1 VDKASLRKLG
11 VVFKREY
18 LERVRSKWFLVGTL
32 LGPVFFAMITVVPI
46 LISAKTKSS
55 TDLANVTII
64 DATSS
69 GMGERVAAALQ
80 QRFPLSPAPQVKSVD
95 AASVAREED
104 RAVISVR
111 DKATRGFLVL
121 DSSTVA
127 GNSVRY
133 AGRNASSMSDVEQI
147 TSVVRQQVMAQRLQ
161 SEGIDAKRV
170 AALTGVRLQMVTEK
184 IGDHGREKGS
194 GIGNVIFGYIVA
206 LLLYMMIV
214 LYGQTIL
221 RGVMEEKTTRV
232 AEVVVSSVSTDIL
245 LAGKI
250 VGVGLVAITQVLSW
264 VALSIALV
272 VYGAPLLQ
280 AKLGAGAVAG
290 AAAAGAATRPGGT
303 AMASAFTDAL
313 PSLSMGTALAL
324 LLFFVL
330 GFIFYSSLFA
340 AIGAM
345 VNSQEDVQQASMP
358 VMLLLV
364 SSVIFMTPIM
374 TNPGSGLAR
383 TMSLLP
389 FSAPILMPLRMTLI
403 PVPWYEVA
411 ASLAGVALA
420 CLAAIWVSAR
430 IYRVGLLMYG
440 KKPSFAEL
448 ARWVRY
454 AG

>member
-1 VDKASLRKLG
+1 MDKLL

-18 LERVRSKWFLVGTL
+18 LERVRSKWFLIGTL

-46 LISAKTKSS
+46 LISSKTKAS

-69 GMGERVAAALQ
+69 GMGERVAAALRE
-80 QRFPLSPAPQVKSVD
+80 RFPLSPAPGVRSVD
-95 AASVAREED
+95 AASVPREED
-104 RAVISVR
+104 RAALAVQN
-111 DKATRGFLVL
+111 KETRGYLVL
-121 DSSTVA
+121 DSNTVA
-127 GNSVRY
+127 GRSARY
-133 AGRNASSMSDVEQI
+133 AGRNAGSLGDVEQI
-147 TSVVRQQVMAQRLQ
+147 SGIVRQQVLAQRLQ
-161 SEGIDAKRV
+161 SEGIDARRV
-170 AALTGVRLQMVTEK
+170 AALTGTRLDVRTEK
-184 IGDHGREKGS
+184 IGDHGKEKGS
-194 GIGNVIFGYIVA
+194 GLGTALFGYVIA

-214 LYGQTIL
+214 LYGQTVL
-221 RGVMEEKTTRV
+221 RGTMEEKTTRV
-232 AEVVVSSVSTDIL
+232 AEVVVSSVSTDTL

-250 VGVGLVAITQVLSW
+250 LGIGLVAVTQVLSW
-264 VALSIALV
+264 VALSIALM
-272 VYGAPLLQ
+272 VYGAPLL
-280 AKLGAGAVAG
+280 AKYLGTAG
-290 AAAAGAATRPGGT
+290 
-303 AMASAFTDAL
+303 AMASAI
-313 PSLSMGTALAL
+313 PSISMPTLGAL
-324 LLFFVL
+324 LCFFVL
-330 GFIFYSSLFA
+330 GFIFYAALFA

-345 VNSQEDVQQASMP
+345 VSSQEDVQQASMP
-358 VMLLLV
+358 VMLLLI

-374 TNPGSGLAR
+374 TNPGSALAR

>member
-1 VDKASLRKLG
+1 MDRASMRKLG

-46 LISAKTKSS
+46 LISAKTKAS

-69 GMGERVAAALQ
+69 GMGERVAGALR
-80 QRFPLSPAPQVKSVD
+80 QRYPLSPAPQVKSVN
-95 AASVAREED
+95 AASIPREED
-104 RAVISVR
+104 RAVLSVQS
-111 DKATRGFLVL
+111 KETRGYLVL
-121 DSSTVA
+121 DSNTVA

-133 AGRNASSMSDVEQI
+133 AGRNASSLGDVEQI
-147 TSVVRQQVMAQRLQ
+147 TSIVRQQVLAQRLQ

-170 AALTGVRLQMVTEK
+170 AALTGVRLQMLTEK
-184 IGDHGREKGS
+184 IGDKGREKGS
-194 GIGNVIFGYIVA
+194 GLGNVIFGYVIA

-214 LYGQTIL
+214 IYGQTIL

-232 AEVVVSSVSTDIL
+232 AEVVVSSVSTDTL
-245 LAGKI
+245 LAGK
-250 VGVGLVAITQVLSW
+250 VLGVGLVAITQVLAW
-264 VALSIALV
+264 VALSFSLM
-272 VYGAPLLQ
+272 YFGMPLLEK
-280 AKLGAGAVAG
+280 KLGAGAIAGGG
-290 AAAAGAATRPGGT
+290 AAGQPGGVG
-303 AMASAFTDAL
+303 MASQLANAL
-313 PSLSMGTALAL
+313 PSLSMSTLLAL

-330 GFIFYSSLFA
+330 GFIFYASLFA

-411 ASLAGVALA
+411 GSIAGVAIA
-420 CLAAIWVSAR
+420 CLAAIWLSAR

-440 KKPSFAEL
+440 KRPTFREL

-454 AG
+454 SN

>member
-11 VVFKREY
+11 VVFRREY

-32 LGPVFFAMITVVPI
+32 LGPVFFAMITVAPI
-46 LISAKTKSS
+46 LISSKTNAS

-64 DATSS
+64 DATGS
-69 GMGERVAAALQ
+69 GMGERVAGALR
-80 QRFPLSPAPQVKSVD
+80 QRFPLSPAPQVRSVD
-95 AASVAREED
+95 AASIGPEED
-104 RAVISVR
+104 RAMLAVR
-111 DKATRGFLVL
+111 DKETRGYLVL

-127 GNSVRY
+127 GTSARY
-133 AGRNASSMSDVEQI
+133 AGRNAGSIGDVEQI
-147 TSVVRQQVMAQRLQ
+147 SSVVRQQVLAQRLT

-170 AALTGVRLQMVTEK
+170 AALTGARLEVRTER
-184 IGDHGREKGS
+184 IGDNGREKGS
-194 GIGNVIFGYIVA
+194 GLGAALFGYVIA

-214 LYGQTIL
+214 LYGQTVL

-232 AEVVVSSVSTDIL
+232 AEVVVSSVDTDTL

-250 VGVGLVAITQVLSW
+250 FGIGLVAVTQVLAW
-264 VALSIALV
+264 VALSIALM
-272 VYGAPLLQ
+272 VYGAPLLEK
-280 AKLGAGAVAG
+280 KLGAGAL
-290 AAAAGAATRPGGT
+290 
-303 AMASAFTDAL
+303 MANAL
-313 PSLSMGTALAL
+313 PSVSMSTLGAL

-330 GFIFYSSLFA
+330 GFIFYAALFA

-358 VMLLLV
+358 VMLLLI
-364 SSVIFMTPIM
+364 STVIFMTPIT
-374 TNPGSGLAR
+374 TNPGSALAR

-389 FSAPILMPLRMTLI
+389 FSAPILMPLRMTLV

-411 ASLAGVALA
+411 GSLAGVAVA

-440 KKPSFAEL
+440 KRPTFGEL
-448 ARWVRY
+448 ARWVRH

>member
-1 VDKASLRKLG
+1 MDRVSMRKLV

-32 LGPVFFAMITVVPI
+32 LGPVFFAMITVVPL
-46 LISAKTKSS
+46 LISTRSKAS

-69 GMGERVAAALQ
+69 GMGERVAGALR
-80 QRFPLSPAPQVKSVD
+80 QRYPLSPAPQVVSVD
-95 AASVAREED
+95 AASIPREED

-111 DKATRGFLVL
+111 DKVTRGYLVL
-121 DSSTVA
+121 DSNTGA
-127 GNSVRY
+127 GSSVRY
-133 AGRNASSMSDVEQI
+133 AGRNASSMNDVEQI
-147 TSVVRQQVMAQRLQ
+147 TSLVRQQVLAQRLQ
-161 SEGIDAKRV
+161 GEGIDATRV

-184 IGDHGREKGS
+184 IGDKGREKGS
-194 GIGNVIFGYIVA
+194 GIGNVIFGYVIA

-214 LYGQTIL
+214 IYGQTIL

-232 AEVVVSSVSTDIL
+232 AEVVVSSVSTDSL
-245 LAGKI
+245 LAGK
-250 VGVGLVAITQVLSW
+250 VLGVGMVAITQVVAW
-264 VALSIALV
+264 VALSFSLMF
-272 VYGAPLLQ
+272 YGVPLLEK
-280 AKLGAGAVAG
+280 KLGAGAI
-290 AAAAGAATRPGGT
+290 AAGAAGGRPGG
-303 AMASAFTDAL
+303 AGMADQLAGAL
-313 PSLSMGTALAL
+313 PSLSISTLIAL

-330 GFIFYSSLFA
+330 GFIFYASLFA

-364 SSVIFMTPIM
+364 SSVVFMTPIM

-389 FSAPILMPLRMTLI
+389 FSAPILLPLRLTLI
-403 PVPWYEVA
+403 PVPWFDVA
-411 ASLAGVALA
+411 GSIVGVAIA
-420 CLAAIWVSAR
+420 CLAAIWISAR
-430 IYRVGLLMYG
+430 VYRVGLLMYG
-440 KKPSFAEL
+440 KKPSFREV

-454 AG
+454 SN

>member
-1 VDKASLRKLG
+1 VDKVSLRKLG

-46 LISAKTKSS
+46 LISSKTRSS
-55 TDLANVTII
+55 TDLANVIII

-69 GMGERVAAALQ
+69 GMGARVSGALR
-80 QRFPLSPAPQVKSVD
+80 QRFPLSPAPQVRSVD
-95 AASVAREED
+95 PAAVSIEED
-104 RAVISVR
+104 RAVIAVR
-111 DKATRGFLVL
+111 DKERRGYLVL
-121 DSSTVA
+121 DSNTVN
-127 GNSVRY
+127 GTSVRY
-133 AGRNASSMSDVEQI
+133 AGRNASSLGDVEQI
-147 TSVVRQQVMAQRLQ
+147 SGIVRQQVLAQKLQ
-161 SEGIDAKRV
+161 NEGIDAGRV
-170 AALTGVRLQMVTEK
+170 AALTGVRLQMMTEK
-184 IGDHGREKGS
+184 IGDDGREKGS
-194 GIGNVIFGYIVA
+194 GIGNVIFGYVIA

-214 LYGQTIL
+214 IYGQTIL

-232 AEVVVSSVSTDIL
+232 AEVVVSSVSTDTL
-245 LAGKI
+245 LAGKVI
-250 VGVGLVAITQVLSW
+250 GVGLVAITQVLAW
-264 VALSIALV
+264 VALSFTMMLYLV
-272 VYGAPLLQ
+272 PVLE
-280 AKLGAGAVAG
+280 KRLGAGAITAG
-290 AAAAGAATRPGGT
+290 AAAGGQGGAG
-303 AMASAFTDAL
+303 MASQLASAL
-313 PSLSMGTALAL
+313 PSLSLSTLLAL

-330 GFIFYSSLFA
+330 GFIFYASLFA
-340 AIGAM
+340 AVGAM

-411 ASLAGVALA
+411 GSIAGVALA
-420 CLAAIWVSAR
+420 CLAAIWLSAR

-440 KKPSFAEL
+440 KRPSFREL

-454 AG
+454 AS

>member
-1 VDKASLRKLG
+1 VDRASMRKLG

-46 LISAKTKSS
+46 LISSKTKAS

-64 DATSS
+64 DATGS
-69 GMGERVAAALQ
+69 GMGERVAGALR
-80 QRFPLSPAPQVKSVD
+80 QRFPLSPAPQVRSVD
-95 AASVAREED
+95 PASVGREED
-104 RAVISVR
+104 RAMLAVR
-111 DKATRGFLVL
+111 DKETRGYLVL

-127 GNSVRY
+127 GTSARY
-133 AGRNASSMSDVEQI
+133 AGRNAGSIGDVEQI
-147 TSVVRQQVMAQRLQ
+147 SSVVRQQVLAQRLT
-161 SEGIDAKRV
+161 SEGIDPKRV
-170 AALTGVRLQMVTEK
+170 EALTGARLEVLTER
-184 IGDHGREKGS
+184 IGDKGREKGS
-194 GIGNVIFGYIVA
+194 GLGAALFGYVIA

-214 LYGQTIL
+214 LYGQTVL

-232 AEVVVSSVSTDIL
+232 AEVVVSSVDTDTL

-250 VGVGLVAITQVLSW
+250 FGIGLVAITQVLAW
-264 VALSIALV
+264 VALSIALM
-272 VYGAPLLQ
+272 VYGAPLLEK
-280 AKLGAGAVAG
+280 KLGAGAVAASGGGG
-290 AAAAGAATRPGGT
+290 ATAGALAN
-303 AMASAFTDAL
+303 AL
-313 PSLSMGTALAL
+313 PSVSMSTLAAL

-330 GFIFYSSLFA
+330 GFIFYASLFA
-340 AIGAM
+340 AIGSM

-358 VMLLLV
+358 VMLLLI
-364 SSVIFMTPIM
+364 STVIFMAPIT
-374 TNPGSGLAR
+374 TNPGSALAR

-411 ASLAGVALA
+411 GSIAGVAVA
-420 CLAAIWVSAR
+420 CLLAIWISAR

-440 KKPSFAEL
+440 KRPTFGEL
-448 ARWVRY
+448 ARWVRH

>member
-1 VDKASLRKLG
+1 MGKLL

-32 LGPVFFAMITVVPI
+32 LGPVFFALITVVPI
-46 LISAKTKSS
+46 LISAKTRSS

-69 GMGERVAAALQ
+69 GMGERVAAAMVK
-80 QRFPLSPAPQVKSVD
+80 RFPLSPAPEVRSVEP
-95 AASVAREED
+95 ASIPREED
-104 RAVISVR
+104 RATISVQQ
-111 DKATRGFLVL
+111 KETRGYLVL

-127 GNSVRY
+127 GVSAKY
-133 AGRNASSMSDVEQI
+133 AGRNASSLGDVEVI
-147 TSVVRQQVMAQRLQ
+147 SGIIRQQVLAQRLQ
-161 SEGIDAKRV
+161 TEGIDAKRV
-170 AALTGVRLQMVTEK
+170 SDLTSTRLDVRTEK
-184 IGDHGREKGS
+184 IGDKGRERGS
-194 GIGNVIFGYIVA
+194 GLGNVIFGYIVA

-214 LYGQTIL
+214 IYGQTIL

-232 AEVVVSSVSTDIL
+232 AEVVVSSVSTDTL
-245 LAGKI
+245 LAGK
-250 VGVGLVAITQVLSW
+250 VLGVGLVAVTQVVAW
-264 VALSIALV
+264 VFLSIALA
-272 VYGAPLLQ
+272 VYGLPLLTRGM
-280 AKLGAGAVAG
+280 APGAV
-290 AAAAGAATRPGGT
+290 AAAGAGARAAGPS
-303 AMASAFTDAL
+303 ASALAGAL
-313 PSLSMGTALAL
+313 PSLSLSTGLAL
-324 LLFFVL
+324 LAFFVL
-330 GFIFYSSLFA
+330 GFIFYASLFA
-340 AIGAM
+340 AVGAM

-403 PVPWYEVA
+403 PVPWWEVA
-411 ASLAGVALA
+411 GSIAGVAIA

-440 KKPSFAEL
+440 KRPTIGEL
-448 ARWVRY
+448 MRWVRY
-454 AG
+454 SN

>member
-1 VDKASLRKLG
+1 VDKASARKLG

-46 LISAKTKSS
+46 LISSKTKAS
-55 TDLANVTII
+55 TDLANVVII
-64 DATSS
+64 DATAS
-69 GMGERVAAALQ
+69 GMGERVAGALQ
-80 QRFPLSPAPQVKSVD
+80 QRYPLSPLPEVKSVD
-95 AASVAREED
+95 PASIAREED
-104 RAVISVR
+104 RAMLAVR
-111 DKATRGFLVL
+111 DKERRGYLVL

-133 AGRNASSMSDVEQI
+133 AGRNASSLGDVEQI
-147 TSVVRQQVMAQRLQ
+147 SSIVRQQVLAQRLQ
-161 SEGIDAKRV
+161 SEGIDSKRV

-184 IGDHGREKGS
+184 IGDNGREKGS

-245 LAGKI
+245 LAGKVI
-250 VGVGLVAITQVLSW
+250 GVGLVAVTQVLAW
-264 VALSIALV
+264 VALSIALMF
-272 VYGAPLLQ
+272 YGAPLLER
-280 AKLGAGAVAG
+280 KLGAGAMAAGAAG
-290 AAAAGAATRPGGT
+290 AAAGRSAAAVP
-303 AMASAFTDAL
+303 SAFADAL
-313 PSLSMGTALAL
+313 PTLSMTTALAL

-330 GFIFYSSLFA
+330 GFIFYASLFA
-340 AIGAM
+340 AVGAM

-411 ASLAGVALA
+411 GSIAGVAVA
-420 CLAAIWVSAR
+420 CLLAIWMSAR

-440 KKPSFAEL
+440 KRPTFGEL
-448 ARWVRY
+448 ARWVRH